1 MMFFLLI
8 WSLCSLAFIALASS
22 MSKHQKQIFGN
33 EFNAKQTRYATIIG
47 WLLLTFSLVIC
58 IILSG
63 KLSNMLSFWVG
74 VLSFAAL
81 FVGVSLS
88 YFEQKIKAFTRALC
102 ILSLMS
108 ATLLWF

>member
-8 WSLCSLAFIALASS
+8 WSLSSLAFIALASS

-33 EFNAKQTRYATIIG
+33 ELNAKQTRYSTIIG

-58 IILSG
+58 ILSG

-88 YFEQKIKAFTRALC
+88 YFEQKIKAFTLALC

-108 ATLLWF
+108 ATILWF

>member
-8 WSLCSLAFIALASS
+8 CSLCSLAFIALASS

-33 EFNAKQTRYATIIG
+33 QLNAKQTRYATIIG

-58 IILSG
+58 ILSG

-74 VLSFAAL
+74 VLSFSAL

-88 YFEQKIKAFTRALC
+88 YFEQKIKAFTLALC
-102 ILSLMS
+102 IICLMS
-108 ATLLWF
+108 ATMLWF

>member
-8 WSLCSLAFIALASS
+8 WSLSSLAFIALASS

-33 EFNAKQTRYATIIG
+33 ELNTIQTRYATIIG

-58 IILSG
+58 ILSG

-88 YFEQKIKAFTRALC
+88 YFEQKIKAFTLALC
-102 ILSLMS
+102 MLSLMS
-108 ATLLWF
+108 ATILWF

>member
-8 WSLCSLAFIALASS
+8 WSLSSLAFIALASS

-33 EFNAKQTRYATIIG
+33 ELNTIQTRYATIIG

-58 IILSG
+58 ILSG

-88 YFEQKIKAFTRALC
+88 YFEQKIKAFTLALC

-108 ATLLWF
+108 ATMLWF

>member
-8 WSLCSLAFIALASS
+8 WSLCSLAFIAFASS

-33 EFNAKQTRYATIIG
+33 ELNTKQTRYATQIG
-47 WLLLTFSLVIC
+47 WLLLTISLVIC
-58 IILSG
+58 ILSG

-74 VLSFAAL
+74 VLSFSAL

-88 YFEQKIKAFTRALC
+88 YFEQKIKTFALALC
-102 ILSLMS
+102 IICLMS
-108 ATLLWF
+108 ATMLWF

>member
-8 WSLCSLAFIALASS
+8 WSLSSLAFIALASS

-33 EFNAKQTRYATIIG
+33 ELNTRQTRYATIIG
-47 WLLLTFSLVIC
+47 LLLLTFSLVIC
-58 IILSG
+58 ILSG

-74 VLSFAAL
+74 VLIFAAL

-88 YFEQKIKAFTRALC
+88 YFEQKIKAFTLALC
-102 ILSLMS
+102 MLSLMS
-108 ATLLWF
+108 ATILWF

>member
-33 EFNAKQTRYATIIG
+33 ELNTIQTRYATIIG

-58 IILSG
+58 ILSG

-88 YFEQKIKAFTRALC
+88 YFEQKIKAFTLALC

-108 ATLLWF
+108 ATILWF

>member
-8 WSLCSLAFIALASS
+8 WSLCSLAFIVLASS

-33 EFNAKQTRYATIIG
+33 ELNAKQTRYATIIG

-58 IILSG
+58 ILSG

-74 VLSFAAL
+74 ILSFAAL

-88 YFEQKIKAFTRALC
+88 YFEQKIKAFTLALC
-102 ILSLMS
+102 MLSLMS
-108 ATLLWF
+108 ATILWF

>member
-33 EFNAKQTRYATIIG
+33 ELNTIQTRYATIIG

-58 IILSG
+58 ILSG

-88 YFEQKIKAFTRALC
+88 YFEQKIKAFTLALC

-108 ATLLWF
+108 ATMLWF

>member
-33 EFNAKQTRYATIIG
+33 ELNTIQTRYATIIG

-58 IILSG
+58 ILSG
-63 KLSNMLSFWVG
+63 KFSNMLSFWVG

-88 YFEQKIKAFTRALC
+88 YFEQKIKAFTLALC

-108 ATLLWF
+108 ATILWF

>member
-8 WSLCSLAFIALASS
+8 WSLCSLALIALASS

-33 EFNAKQTRYATIIG
+33 ELNTKQTRYATQIG
-47 WLLLTFSLVIC
+47 WLLLTISLVIS
-58 IILSG
+58 ILSG
-63 KLSNMLSFWVG
+63 KLSNMLSFWMG

-88 YFEQKIKAFTRALC
+88 YFEQKIKTFALALSA
-102 ILSLMS
+102 LSLVS
-108 ATLLWF
+108 AVIVWF

>member
-8 WSLCSLAFIALASS
+8 WSLSSLAFIALASS

-33 EFNAKQTRYATIIG
+33 ELNTIQTRYATIIG

-58 IILSG
+58 ILSG

-88 YFEQKIKAFTRALC
+88 YFEQKIKAFTLALC
-102 ILSLMS
+102 IFSLMS
-108 ATLLWF
+108 ATILWF

>member
-8 WSLCSLAFIALASS
+8 YSLCSLAFIALASS

-33 EFNAKQTRYATIIG
+33 ELNTIQTRYATIIG

-58 IILSG
+58 ILSG

-88 YFEQKIKAFTRALC
+88 YFEQKIKAFTLALC

-108 ATLLWF
+108 ATMLWF

>member
-33 EFNAKQTRYATIIG
+33 ELNAIQTRYATIIG

-58 IILSG
+58 ILSG

-88 YFEQKIKAFTRALC
+88 YFEQKIKAFTLALC
-102 ILSLMS
+102 MLSLMS
-108 ATLLWF
+108 ATILWF

>member
-8 WSLCSLAFIALASS
+8 WSLSSLAFIALASS

-33 EFNAKQTRYATIIG
+33 ELNTIQTRYATIIG

-58 IILSG
+58 ILSG

-88 YFEQKIKAFTRALC
+88 YFEQKIKAFALALC
-102 ILSLMS
+102 MLSLMS
-108 ATLLWF
+108 ATILWF

>member
-8 WSLCSLAFIALASS
+8 WSLSSLAFIALASS

-33 EFNAKQTRYATIIG
+33 ELNAIQTRYATIIG

-58 IILSG
+58 ILSG

-88 YFEQKIKAFTRALC
+88 YFKQQIKAFTLALC
-102 ILSLMS
+102 MLSLMS
-108 ATLLWF
+108 ATILWF

>member
-8 WSLCSLAFIALASS
+8 WSLFSLAFIALASS

-33 EFNAKQTRYATIIG
+33 ELNAKQTRYATIIG

-58 IILSG
+58 ILSG

-88 YFEQKIKAFTRALC
+88 YFEQKIKAFTLALC

-108 ATLLWF
+108 ATILWF

>member
-8 WSLCSLAFIALASS
+8 WSLSSLAFIALASS

-33 EFNAKQTRYATIIG
+33 ELNAKQTRYATIIG

-58 IILSG
+58 ILSG

-74 VLSFAAL
+74 VISFAAL

-88 YFEQKIKAFTRALC
+88 YFEQKIKAFTLALC
-102 ILSLMS
+102 MLSLMS
-108 ATLLWF
+108 ATMLWF

>member
-8 WSLCSLAFIALASS
+8 WSLSSLAFIALASS

-33 EFNAKQTRYATIIG
+33 ELNAKQTRYATIIG

-58 IILSG
+58 ILSG

-88 YFEQKIKAFTRALC
+88 YFEQKIKAFTLALC
-102 ILSLMS
+102 MLSLMS
-108 ATLLWF
+108 ATILWF

>member
-8 WSLCSLAFIALASS
+8 YSLCSLAFIALASS

-33 EFNAKQTRYATIIG
+33 ELNAKQTRYATIIG

-58 IILSG
+58 ILSG

-74 VLSFAAL
+74 VISFAAL

-88 YFEQKIKAFTRALC
+88 YFEQKIKAFALALC
-102 ILSLMS
+102 MLSFMS
-108 ATLLWF
+108 ATILWF

>member
-1 MMFFLLI
+1 MMSFLLI
-8 WSLCSLAFIALASS
+8 WSLSSLAFIALASS

-33 EFNAKQTRYATIIG
+33 ELNTIQTRYATIIG

-58 IILSG
+58 ILSG

-88 YFEQKIKAFTRALC
+88 YFEQKIKAFTLALC
-102 ILSLMS
+102 MLSLMS
-108 ATLLWF
+108 ATILWF

>member
-8 WSLCSLAFIALASS
+8 WSLSSLAFIALASS

-33 EFNAKQTRYATIIG
+33 ELNAKQTRYATIIG

-58 IILSG
+58 ILSG

-88 YFEQKIKAFTRALC
+88 YFEQKIKAFTLALC

-108 ATLLWF
+108 ATILWF

>member
-8 WSLCSLAFIALASS
+8 WSLSSLAFIALASS

-33 EFNAKQTRYATIIG
+33 ELNTIQTRYATIIG

-58 IILSG
+58 ILSG

-74 VLSFAAL
+74 VISFAAL
-81 FVGVSLS
+81 FVGVSTKNLVYELTFNIS
-88 YFEQKIKAFTRALC
+88 L
-102 ILSLMS
+102 ILLQI
-108 ATLLWF
+108 LVVLPVPGGP

>member
-8 WSLCSLAFIALASS
+8 WSLSSLAFIALASS

-33 EFNAKQTRYATIIG
+33 ELNAKQTRYATIIG

-58 IILSG
+58 ILSG

-74 VLSFAAL
+74 VISFAAL

-88 YFEQKIKAFTRALC
+88 YFEQKIKAFTLALC

-108 ATLLWF
+108 ATILWF

>member
-8 WSLCSLAFIALASS
+8 YSLCSLAFIALASS

-33 EFNAKQTRYATIIG
+33 QLNAKQTRYATIIG

-58 IILSG
+58 ILSG

-88 YFEQKIKAFTRALC
+88 YFEQKIKTFALALC
-102 ILSLMS
+102 IICLMS
-108 ATLLWF
+108 ATMLWF

>member
-8 WSLCSLAFIALASS
+8 YSLCSLAFIALASS

-33 EFNAKQTRYATIIG
+33 ELNTIQTRYATIIG

-58 IILSG
+58 ILSG

-88 YFEQKIKAFTRALC
+88 YFEQKIKAFTLALC

-108 ATLLWF
+108 ATILWF

>member
-33 EFNAKQTRYATIIG
+33 ELNAKQTRYATIIG

-58 IILSG
+58 ILSG
-63 KLSNMLSFWVG
+63 KLSNMLSCWVG

-88 YFEQKIKAFTRALC
+88 YFEQKIKAFTLALC
-102 ILSLMS
+102 MLSLMS
-108 ATLLWF
+108 ATMLWF

>member
-8 WSLCSLAFIALASS
+8 CSLSSLAFIALASS

-33 EFNAKQTRYATIIG
+33 ELNAKQTRYATIIG

-58 IILSG
+58 TLSG

-74 VLSFAAL
+74 VISFAAL

-88 YFEQKIKAFTRALC
+88 YFEQKIKAFTLTLC

-108 ATLLWF
+108 ATMLWF

>member
-33 EFNAKQTRYATIIG
+33 ELNTIQTRYATIIG

-58 IILSG
+58 ILSG

-88 YFEQKIKAFTRALC
+88 YFEQKIKAFTLALC
-102 ILSLMS
+102 MLSLMS
-108 ATLLWF
+108 ATILWF

>member
-22 MSKHQKQIFGN
+22 MLKHQKQIFGN
-33 EFNAKQTRYATIIG
+33 ELNTIQTRYATIIG

-58 IILSG
+58 ILSG

-74 VLSFAAL
+74 VLSFSAL

-88 YFEQKIKAFTRALC
+88 YFEQKIKAFTLALC

-108 ATLLWF
+108 ATMLWF

>member
-8 WSLCSLAFIALASS
+8 WSLSSLAFIALASS

-33 EFNAKQTRYATIIG
+33 ELNAIQTRYATIIG

-58 IILSG
+58 ILSG

-81 FVGVSLS
+81 CVGVSLS
-88 YFEQKIKAFTRALC
+88 YFEQKIKAFTLALC
-102 ILSLMS
+102 ILSFMS

>member
-8 WSLCSLAFIALASS
+8 WSLSSLAFIALASS

-33 EFNAKQTRYATIIG
+33 ELNTIQTRYATIIG

-58 IILSG
+58 ILSG

-88 YFEQKIKAFTRALC
+88 YFEQKIKAFTLALC

-108 ATLLWF
+108 ATILWF

>member
-8 WSLCSLAFIALASS
+8 YSLCSLAFIALASS

-33 EFNAKQTRYATIIG
+33 ELNTIQTRYATIIG
-47 WLLLTFSLVIC
+47 LLLLTFSLVIC
-58 IILSG
+58 ILSG

-88 YFEQKIKAFTRALC
+88 YFEQKIKAFALALC
-102 ILSLMS
+102 MLSFMS
-108 ATLLWF
+108 ATILWF

>member
-8 WSLCSLAFIALASS
+8 CSLSSLAFIALASS

-33 EFNAKQTRYATIIG
+33 QLNAKQTRYATIIG

-58 IILSG
+58 ILSG

-88 YFEQKIKAFTRALC
+88 YFEQKIKAFTLALC
-102 ILSLMS
+102 MLSLMS
-108 ATLLWF
+108 ATILWF

>member
-8 WSLCSLAFIALASS
+8 WSLSSLAFIALASS
-22 MSKHQKQIFGN
+22 MSKHQKQILGN
-33 EFNAKQTRYATIIG
+33 ELNTIQPRYATIIG

-58 IILSG
+58 ILSG

-74 VLSFAAL
+74 VISFAAL

-88 YFEQKIKAFTRALC
+88 YFEQKIKAFTLTLC

-108 ATLLWF
+108 ATMLWF

>member
-8 WSLCSLAFIALASS
+8 WSLSSLAFIALASS

-33 EFNAKQTRYATIIG
+33 ELNTIQTRYATIIG

-58 IILSG
+58 ILSG

-74 VLSFAAL
+74 VISFAAL

-88 YFEQKIKAFTRALC
+88 YFEQKIKAFTLALC

-108 ATLLWF
+108 ATILWF